1 MAREFARERLILGH
15 LLEAA
20 VRESERFI
28 GRWNGLVAGHL
39 VLAANSMLRAVEET
53 PADRQLATRVTRYQE
68 ALADGNP
75 RVWPVLARTLR
86 VAGYSEDRWAEAYK
100 RSVEADPSDVDTI
113 LEWSDLAS
121 ALLRRVGLKVQAVLA
136 DPSRIDLASTVGNF
150 LNELYR
156 NNRSVFTLVQ
166 WTSMMRPVIDAL
178 EAHETELD
186 GDAASRLAWLF
197 IHADRDQE
205 RAANVVDAAL
215 LRHPNNEHLARL
227 RTSLRERGR
236 GRRAPL

>member
-1 MAREFARERLILGH
+1 M
-15 LLEAA
+15 
-20 VRESERFI
+20 
-28 GRWNGLVAGHL
+28 
-39 VLAANSMLRAVEET
+39 
-53 PADRQLATRVTRYQE
+53 RYQE

-156 NNRSVFTLVQ
+156 NNR
-166 WTSMMRPVIDAL
+166 PVL
-178 EAHETELD
+178 
-186 GDAASRLAWLF
+186 RLY
-197 IHADRDQE
+197 
-205 RAANVVDAAL
+205 N
-215 LRHPNNEHLARL
+215 
-227 RTSLRERGR
+227 
-236 GRRAPL
+236 GRR